1 MSDSLN
7 VHVII
12 TKHLCPRSRGRVRL
26 EMARGAALR
35 GRRGAERPVR
45 GRCLSVAPCPGL
57 GFWVPRCQVLGNYRV
72 ARPACPPPHHSPE
85 ANGGRGNPK
94 FAGSPAG
101 TLHHCA
107 CRGGAVG
114 HSAHAVGVFK
124 RRCLNLKNQSKR
136 SSFPP
141 KVTYYLTQL
150 NAVLEA
156 GWRACVCCLDPAS
169 TIPDPAGRGSQPL
182 ARPGHTRGHGL
193 CAP

>member
-12 TKHLCPRSRGRVRL
+12 TKHLWLPLPRQSPSGNGPGSG
-26 EMARGAALR
+26 AR
-35 GRRGAERPVR
+35 RPAWC
-45 GRCLSVAPCPGL
+45 GAPCPRPLSVCRPVSWAGILGAPLPGL
-57 GFWVPRCQVLGNYRV
+57 GELQGCTPSLSAPIAPRQT
-72 ARPACPPPHHSPE
+72 
-85 ANGGRGNPK
+85 GGGETPSSRR
-94 FAGSPAG
+94 SPAG
-101 TLHHCA
+101 TLHRCA

-169 TIPDPAGRGSQPL
+169 TIPDPAGRGSRPL